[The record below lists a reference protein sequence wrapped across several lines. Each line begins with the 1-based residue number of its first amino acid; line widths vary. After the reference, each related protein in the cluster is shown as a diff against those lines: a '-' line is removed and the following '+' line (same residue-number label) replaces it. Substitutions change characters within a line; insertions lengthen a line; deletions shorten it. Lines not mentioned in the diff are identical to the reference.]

1 MPEQPTAP
9 PADSPAP
16 RTRKWSDVVT
26 SSRQVWLA
34 GLGALADAQIDGGKA
49 LEALVKR
56 GQEIER
62 RIEREGGLTRRP
74 RGNRSSPGA
83 KVPAAAAEKVA
94 LLFENRV
101 ARALDRLGMRPAAE
115 IDKLSAQLQKLSARV
130 AALERKLA
138 KPEQKQEKREP
149 PA

>member
-1 MPEQPTAP
+1 MPEQPPAP
-9 PADSPAP
+9 PADSSAA

-34 GLGALADAQIDGGKA
+34 GLGALADAQTDGGKA

-62 RIEREGGLTRRP
+62 RLEREDALTRGP
-74 RGNRSSPGA
+74 RGSLSAQRA
-83 KVPAAAAEKVA
+83 KHPAPATEKVA

-101 ARALDRLGMRPAAE
+101 ARAKDRLGMRPAAE
-115 IDKLSAQLQKLSARV
+115 IDKLAAQVQKLSSTV
-130 AALERKLA
+130 AALEKKLTQ
-138 KPEQKQEKREP
+138 PEQRQEKREP
-149 PA
+149 EA